1 MILIIFALLF
11 CTQYIPRMAGIYI
24 HIPFCR
30 QACSYC
36 NFHFSTSLANKT
48 PLLAALAEEIARR
61 APELQGQTI
70 ATIYF
75 GGGTPSLLSADEINA
90 LCEIVQKNYSV
101 APAIEL
107 TLEANPD
114 DLTADYLAS
123 LRDTTPVNRLSIGL
137 QSFVAN
143 DLAFMN
149 RAHDVA
155 QARECLAEAHKKNF
169 HNLSV
174 DLIYGT
180 PTLSDAAW
188 RENLKIVFD
197 YQIPHLSCYGLTV
210 EEKTALAYKIQKKQ
224 LPPLDEEKSA
234 RHFEIL
240 LEAIAEN
247 GYEQYEISNFCR
259 PPHYAQHNTNYW
271 KGQNY
276 IGIGPAAHSFDGQ
289 SRRWNIANNALYIKN
304 LAAGEAYFETE
315 VLSPANIFNEYM
327 LTAFRTKW
335 GVEKSRL
342 AALPA
347 AQQAHFQ
354 KEVQKHVQYKNI
366 VENDTIFKL
375 SDAGK
380 LLADHIIA
388 DLFL

>member
-1 MILIIFALLF
+1 
-11 CTQYIPRMAGIYI
+11 MAGIYI

-48 PLLAALAEEIARR
+48 LLLAALGEEIRAR
-61 APELQGQTI
+61 AVELQGQRVE
-70 ATIYF
+70 TIYF

-90 LCEIVQKNYSV
+90 LCEIVRKNYSV
-101 APAIEL
+101 APVIEL

-123 LRDTTPVNRLSIGL
+123 LRDETPVNRLSIGL

-143 DLAFMN
+143 DLVFMN

-155 QARECLAEAHKKNF
+155 QARACLAEAQKKNF

-188 RENLKIVFD
+188 RENLKVVFD
-197 YQIPHLSCYGLTV
+197 LQIPHISCYGLTV
-210 EEKTALAYKIQKKQ
+210 EEKTALAYKIEKKQ
-224 LPPLDEEKSA
+224 LPALDEEKSA

-240 LEAIAEN
+240 LAAIEEN

-259 PPHYAQHNTNYW
+259 PPQYAQHNTNYW
-271 KGQNY
+271 KGENY
-276 IGIGPAAHSFDGQ
+276 IGIGPAAHSFDGKN
-289 SRRWNIANNALYIKN
+289 RRWNIANNALYIKY
-304 LAAGEAYFETE
+304 LSAGEAYFEVET
-315 VLSPANIFNEYM
+315 LSPANIFNEYM

-342 AALPA
+342 AALPT
-347 AQQAHFQ
+347 AQQLHFQ
-354 KEVQKHVQYKNI
+354 KEVQKHVRYKNI

>member
-1 MILIIFALLF
+1 
-11 CTQYIPRMAGIYI
+11 MAGIYI

-48 PLLAALAEEIARR
+48 PLLVALGEEIGAR
-61 APELQGQTI
+61 AAELQGQTI
-70 ATIYF
+70 ETIYF
-75 GGGTPSLLSADEINA
+75 GGGTPSLLSADEINT
-90 LCEIVQKNYSV
+90 LCEIVRKNYNV
-101 APAIEL
+101 APVIEL

-123 LRDTTPVNRLSIGL
+123 LRDETPVNRLSIGL

-155 QARECLAEAHKKNF
+155 QARECLAEAQKKNF

-188 RENLKIVFD
+188 RENLKVVFD
-197 YQIPHLSCYGLTV
+197 LQIPHLSCYGLTV
-210 EEKTALAYKIQKKQ
+210 EEKTALAYKIEKKQ
-224 LPPLDEEKSA
+224 LPALDEEKSA

-240 LEAIAEN
+240 LAAIEEN

-259 PPHYAQHNTNYW
+259 PPQYAQHNTNYW
-271 KGQNY
+271 KGANY

-289 SRRWNIANNALYIKN
+289 SRRWNIANNALYIKY
-304 LAAGEAYFETE
+304 LSAGEAYFEIET
-315 VLSPANIFNEYM
+315 LSPANIFNEYM

-342 AALPA
+342 AALPE
-347 AQQAHFQ
+347 AQQLHFQ
-354 KEVQKHVQYKNI
+354 KEVQKHVRYKNI
-366 VENDTIFKL
+366 VENDAIFKL

>member
-1 MILIIFALLF
+1 
-11 CTQYIPRMAGIYI
+11 MAGIYI

-48 PLLAALAEEIARR
+48 PLLAALGEEIGAR
-61 APELQGQTI
+61 AAELQGQTVE
-70 ATIYF
+70 TIYF
-75 GGGTPSLLSADEINA
+75 GGGTPSLLSADEINV
-90 LCEIVQKNYSV
+90 LCEIVHKNYSV
-101 APAIEL
+101 APVIEL

-123 LRDTTPVNRLSIGL
+123 LRDETPVNRLSIGL

-143 DLAFMN
+143 DLVFMN

-155 QARECLAEAHKKNF
+155 QARECLAEAQKKNF

-188 RENLKIVFD
+188 RENLKVIFD
-197 YQIPHLSCYGLTV
+197 LQIPHLSCYGLTV
-210 EEKTALAYKIQKKQ
+210 EEKTALAYKIEKKQ
-224 LPPLDEEKSA
+224 LPALDEEKSA

-240 LEAIAEN
+240 LAAIEEN

-259 PPHYAQHNTNYW
+259 PQQYAQHNTNYW
-271 KGQNY
+271 KGANY

-289 SRRWNIANNALYIKN
+289 SRRWNIANNALYIKY
-304 LAAGEAYFETE
+304 LSSGAAYFEVET
-315 VLSPANIFNEYM
+315 LSPANIFNEYM

-347 AQQAHFQ
+347 AQQLHFQ
-354 KEVQKHVQYKNI
+354 KEVQKHVRYKNI

-375 SDAGK
+375 STAGK